1 MILCDFCVRYTL
13 VLKEAGINKLLISNL
28 KHYKLY
34 FNYFNQHYNLVK
46 VLAN

>member
-1 MILCDFCVRYTL
+1 MILCYFYVLYTL
-13 VLKEAGINKLLISNL
+13 VLKEAGIHKLLISNL

-34 FNYFNQHYNLVK
+34 FNYFNQYYNFVK